1 MTRTLQMFTSRETA
15 VQFLKVGLVGVANTV
30 ATFAIYNVARTAGI
44 GVTGSLAIAFTL
56 ATLMSY
62 VLNRRWSF
70 RLNDSGE
77 NLTETWK
84 FFAINVVA
92 WAITEGLMRV
102 AQAWF
107 GPLSRLG
114 ENVALLVIS
123 GMILLPKFIGYR
135 EGVFGHALRQDAAE
149 ADTAER
155 AATS

>member
-1 MTRTLQMFTSRETA
+1 MTKYLLMFRNREA
-15 VQFLKVGLVGVANTV
+15 LRQLLKVGLVGVANTV
-30 ATFAIYNVARTAGI
+30 ATFTVFNVARTAGL

-70 RLNDSGE
+70 RLNDGGE
-77 NLTETWK
+77 NLSETWK

-92 WAITEGLMRV
+92 WAVTESLMRV
-102 AQAWF
+102 ADAWL

-114 ENVALLVIS
+114 ENAALLVIS

-135 EGVFGHALRQDAAE
+135 EGVFGRALREDAAE
-149 ADTAER
+149 NAPIG
-155 AATS
+155 